1 MLLRNRIL
9 TVWTA
14 TSYLLAI
21 TASAL
26 FHEHHDHRDEQPRP
40 GVSAS
45 HASDEHDC
53 SVCQFLAQKPAPTSD
68 ITPKG
73 VSALVQT
80 VSLPAPPRVACDAF
94 TAWQSRAPPV
104 SA

>member
-1 MLLRNRIL
+1 MLLRNRLL
-9 TVWTA
+9 TVCTA
-14 TSYLLAI
+14 ASYLLVV

-26 FHEHHDHRDEQPRP
+26 FHEHHDHHDEQPRP

-45 HASDEHDC
+45 QASDDHDC

-68 ITPKG
+68 ITPEG
-73 VSALVQT
+73 ISTLVQS
-80 VSLPAPPRVACDAF
+80 VSSSGLPCVACDTF